1 MLQKSPS
8 SLFSQW
14 AEEVL
19 LSLCHLDDTWRYI
32 IIAPKN
38 INRNPILQHAILTQ
52 QYERKEEYVT
62 QKIDIIVE
70 RWAF

>member
-1 MLQKSPS
+1 MLQKNPS

-52 QYERKEEYVT
+52 QYERK
-62 QKIDIIVE
+62 KSM
-70 RWAF
+70 WPKK